1 MNECVELIVNWYQN
15 NKRPLPWREE
25 CNPYYVWISEV
36 MLQQT
41 RIESVIPYY
50 LRFIHEAPNIE
61 TLSLIDEDNLLKLW
75 EGLGYYSRA
84 RNLKRAACLIM
95 EKFNGVFPSNYEDIL
110 SLPGVGEYT
119 AGAIAS
125 ICFSLKE
132 VCIDGNVMRV
142 FTRIMNYDWD
152 ISDKN
157 NKNIVKS
164 EIKKILPDNPGDFN
178 QGIMELGET
187 ICLPNGIP
195 KCQECPLKYY
205 CLAFL
210 NGNSSLIPRK
220 IKSKSKIEEEY
231 TIFLLQ
237 YNDKVAIRKREHGLL
252 KNMWEFPNKQ
262 GFLTYDQ
269 ILKEFPYNQL
279 IELGIT
285 YTHIFSH
292 KKWFMNSYYIELTNY
307 IDSFVWVSLDEI
319 YSTYAL
325 PGAFQPFLKYLEEK
339 IKK

>member
-1 MNECVELIVNWYQN
+1 
-15 NKRPLPWREE
+15 
-25 CNPYYVWISEV
+25 
-36 MLQQT
+36 
-41 RIESVIPYY
+41 
-50 LRFIHEAPNIE
+50 
-61 TLSLIDEDNLLKLW
+61 
-75 EGLGYYSRA
+75 
-84 RNLKRAACLIM
+84 
-95 EKFNGVFPSNYEDIL
+95 
-110 SLPGVGEYT
+110 
-119 AGAIAS
+119 
-125 ICFSLKE
+125 
-132 VCIDGNVMRV
+132 
-142 FTRIMNYDWD
+142 
-152 ISDKN
+152 
-157 NKNIVKS
+157 
-164 EIKKILPDNPGDFN
+164 
-178 QGIMELGET
+178 MELGET

-210 NGNSSLIPRK
+210 NGNSALIPRK

-231 TIFLLQ
+231 TIFLLK
-237 YNDKVAIRKREHGLL
+237 YKGRVAIRKRENGLL

-269 ILKEFPYNQL
+269 IIKEFPCNQL